1 MPNSNINPVSLSA
14 SIAAGAAGGAIA
26 TNAKPIAQKAFN
38 ISEPIVDTVAVSAKK
53 AVATAENGVSKFA
66 IYMNNFIDLLGKT
79 ITEGFK
85 ALKAFLSDL
94 AEKIDLPKTTEN
106 ITNKFRNSTEKL
118 SDTVS
123 QTFANTSK
131 RINKYHAASAIAV
144 GITSAALY
152 SGYKLV
158 SSQKED
164 K

>member
-1 MPNSNINPVSLSA
+1 MPNTNINPISLSA
-14 SIAAGAAGGAIA
+14 SIVAGAAGGAVA
-26 TNAKPIAQKAFN
+26 TNAKPIAKKAFK
-38 ISEPIVDTVAVSAKK
+38 ISEPIVDTVAVSAKN
-53 AVATAENGVSKFA
+53 AVATAENGLSKFA
-66 IYMNNFIDLLGKT
+66 TYMNNFIDLLGKT

-106 ITNKFRNSTEKL
+106 ITNKFRNSTEKI

-123 QTFANTSK
+123 QTFLNTSQK
-131 RINKYHAASAIAV
+131 INKYHVASAIAA
-144 GITSAALY
+144 GIVTGALY
-152 SGYKLV
+152 TGYKIV